1 MKSKKVIPVYV
12 PKDLVLALQ
21 DGMYALESFF
31 TDMINL
37 QNKLIKS
44 DHDVQK
50 ILRKMQKVATKYSY
64 KYD

>member
-1 MKSKKVIPVYV
+1 MKSKRVIPVYA

-31 TDMINL
+31 TDKVKM
-37 QNKLIKS
+37 QNKLTKS

-50 ILRKMQKVATKYSY
+50 ILRKMQKVAIKYSY
-64 KYD
+64 K